1 MKHKYFHFFPSRFK
15 VDSKEI
21 NKIATD
27 GETEIS
33 LLKTCC
39 KSKTITKLNMT
50 GSVISEKICTKNC
63 KSTL

>member
-1 MKHKYFHFFPSRFK
+1 MKRKYFHFFLSRFK

>member
-1 MKHKYFHFFPSRFK
+1 MKPKYFHFFLSRFK